1 MSNESLE
8 EKWERKLQKNVL
20 FLASIHRAD
29 KIMDTFK
36 NLEFETTNHPPQDP
50 VSLYYFLFL
59 NLKRSFK
66 MKTFFNDSEVIAAA
80 EKYFID

>member
-1 MSNESLE
+1 
-8 EKWERKLQKNVL
+8 
-20 FLASIHRAD
+20 
-29 KIMDTFK
+29 MDTFK